1 VARPGFW
8 LHAAWESATEPESVA
23 VHRVGWGFVSLY
35 TLAFISTSLLFLAP
49 LLVTLALKVNSLVG
63 IEQAPRSLA
72 LVTGIGALLAMVGNP
87 FFGKMS
93 DRTSSQL
100 GMLCAGGIAA
110 LFDVIDPDSA
120 LKALAGGPEFVWKL
134 SLGIYPMVKGFK
146 PSPITEEA
154 TADTTP
160 PATSSPSDHRAG
172 PGPTRARPRTAP
184 EGPIMKAFVYEKY
197 GPPETLRLAE
207 VDKPVPDADHVL
219 VKVRA
224 ASVNAA
230 DWHVL
235 RGKPLFSRATLGLLR
250 PKHQVLGVDI
260 AGQVEAVGSGVTR
273 FQPGDEVYANLLD
286 HGYGGFAEYVSV
298 PVDVMSLKPPSLSF
312 EDAAA
317 VPMAAVTALQ
327 GLGHHGAIQPAHK
340 VLINGASGGV
350 GTFAV
355 QIAKAYG
362 GEVTAVTSTRNLE
375 LVGSLGA
382 DHVLDYTSTDALGG
396 GRRYDLIL
404 DTVGNRSVPDLRR
417 ALAQGGKAAVTGFTS
432 VAGLL
437 AVSLRGGK
445 DIAQVQA
452 HVTTKDLDVLSELI
466 EAGKVRP
473 QIDRRYRFT
482 EIPAAIAY
490 LEQGRARAK
499 VVVEVG

>member
-1 VARPGFW
+1 
-8 LHAAWESATEPESVA
+8 
-23 VHRVGWGFVSLY
+23 
-35 TLAFISTSLLFLAP
+35 
-49 LLVTLALKVNSLVG
+49 
-63 IEQAPRSLA
+63 
-72 LVTGIGALLAMVGNP
+72 
-87 FFGKMS
+87 
-93 DRTSSQL
+93 
-100 GMLCAGGIAA
+100 
-110 LFDVIDPDSA
+110 
-120 LKALAGGPEFVWKL
+120 
-134 SLGIYPMVKGFK
+134 
-146 PSPITEEA
+146 
-154 TADTTP
+154 
-160 PATSSPSDHRAG
+160 
-172 PGPTRARPRTAP
+172 
-184 EGPIMKAFVYEKY
+184 MKAFVYEKY

-207 VDKPVPDADHVL
+207 VDKPAPDADAVL

-250 PKHQVLGVDI
+250 PKHQILGVDI
-260 AGQVEAVGSGVTR
+260 AGQVEAVGSGITR

-298 PVDVMSLKPPSLSF
+298 PVEVISLKPASLSF
-312 EDAAA
+312 EEAAA
-317 VPMAAVTALQ
+317 VPMAAATALQ
-327 GLGHHGAIQPAHK
+327 GLRRHGELQPGQR

-355 QIAKAYG
+355 QLAKAYG
-362 GEVTAVTSTRNLE
+362 AEVTAVTSTRNLD
-375 LVGSLGA
+375 LVRSFGA
-382 DHVLDYTSTDALGG
+382 DHVLDYTTTDFVGS

-417 ALAQGGKAAVTGFTS
+417 ALAQGGKASVTGFTS
-432 VAGLL
+432 VAKLL

-452 HVTTKDLDVLSELI
+452 HVTTEDLELLSELI

-490 LEQGRARAK
+490 LEQGRAGAK
-499 VVVEVG
+499 VVAEVG